1 MLAQRFP
8 NDFDGILGFCPA
20 INWDKFQWSPLWAH
34 RVMDEKGV
42 YPRPCEFEAITAAAM
57 KACDGLDG
65 VEDEII
71 SMPSRCFFDAST
83 LVGHASDCGGKDAL
97 FTPEAAEAANAAWN
111 GPRSLTG
118 EFQWYG
124 YERDAKMWQF
134 GALHTS
140 CDGEGEKCAPVRLSI
155 AEAYARYFVA
165 KNADLDLQALG
176 HSQWGDLFVASRNE
190 YESIT
195 GTSDPDLSR
204 FRKAGG
210 KLLSWHGM
218 ADQIIPVNGT
228 VDYTD
233 KVLKKDPKAHDYFRM
248 FLAPGADHSISNGL
262 TPRNTL
268 SALVEWVEKGIAPV
282 TLRVEGLNAY
292 GKPMTRD
299 ICMYP
304 QVQHYV
310 GGDPAWPSSFACV

>member
-1 MLAQRFP
+1 
-8 NDFDGILGFCPA
+8 
-20 INWDKFQWSPLWAH
+20 
-34 RVMDEKGV
+34 MDEKGV

-118 EFQWYG
+118 EFQFS
-124 YERDAKMWQF
+124 MF

-176 HSQWGDLFVASRNE
+176 HSQWDDLFVASRNE

-228 VDYTD
+228 VNYTD

-262 TPRNTL
+262 APRNTL